1 MKKTCFSAI
10 ILCFILAFAL
20 CAFANDITVKVGGT
34 AAVFSDA
41 KPTIVEGR
49 TMVPIR
55 AVADLLSCNTY
66 WDDETR
72 EAVVSRDA
80 GNKRTILYISPD
92 NGTAKTEVFN
102 RADVFADFELV
113 YSSVSTPDV
122 PAQIISNRVFV
133 PLRFISEN
141 LNCTVG
147 WEDKTRTVSITV
159 NPVPAFKF
167 VSYAPTTNT
176 ATPVFF
182 GPSDALARFAATD
195 TAGSVY
201 YIGGGN
207 RLYKN
212 DCVIAENVSDFTLL
226 ENTLYYLQNGTL
238 YKYAAEAS
246 EIFDTN
252 VISLVQKTA
261 PLVYAKGD
269 SEKGSVLCTDGYAFK
284 FGKDVFACADE
295 KYGYYYKIAFSGF
308 SIFCVLLREEIGT
321 GVQETLTQIQ
331 STTAAVLNGKLY
343 FSGYTVPGLFVLS
356 LDTFEAQQLYQERLI
371 PQAALDNGALI
382 VYDTA
387 ATHILKDG
395 ALKTI
400 AAAKATDISE
410 TESYSYILASG
421 NLYQYDKK
429 TEAITLLR
437 SGVMSIV
444 SSDDNALLLLE
455 N

>member
-1 MKKTCFSAI
+1 MKKFRFSA
-10 ILCFILAFAL
+10 LLFCCILAFAV
-20 CAFANDITVKVGGT
+20 CAIASDITVKVGGT

-41 KPTIVEGR
+41 KPAIVEDR

-80 GNKRTILYISPD
+80 GNKRTILFISPD
-92 NGTAKTEVFN
+92 LGTAKTEVYS
-102 RADVFADFELV
+102 RADAFSDFELI
-113 YSSVSTPDV
+113 YSNVTTPDV
-122 PAQIISNRVFV
+122 PAQILSDRVYV

-159 NPVPAFKF
+159 NPAPAFRF
-167 VSYAPTTNT
+167 VSYTPAQNT
-176 ATPVFF
+176 AVPVFF
-182 GPSDALARFAATD
+182 GPSDALTRAAERD
-195 TAGSVY
+195 ASGSVY
-201 YIGGGN
+201 YIGSGN

-212 DCVIAENVSDFTLL
+212 DVILAENVSDFALL
-226 ENTLYYLQNGTL
+226 DHVLYYIQSGTL
-238 YKYAAEAS
+238 YKYADNKA

-269 SEKGSVLCTDGYAFK
+269 SEKGSILCTDHYAFK
-284 FGKDVFACADE
+284 FSKDVFACADE

-331 STTAAVLNGKLY
+331 STTANVFDGKLY
-343 FSGYTVPGLFVLS
+343 FSGYTVPGLYALS
-356 LDTFEAQQLYQERLI
+356 LDTMELQELYQDRLI
-371 PQAALDNGALI
+371 PLASLDNTALV
-382 VYDTA
+382 VYDNTT
-387 ATHILKDG
+387 THILKDG
-395 ALKTI
+395 ALKTV
-400 AAAKATDISE
+400 AAAKATDIAE
-410 TESYSYILASG
+410 TESYGYVLISG
-421 NLYQYDKK
+421 NLYQYNKK
-429 TEAITLLR
+429 TEALSLLR
-437 SGVMSIV
+437 GGVMEIV
-444 SSDDNALLLLE
+444 AADDNALLLLE